1 MVDLPL
7 TLLCKLVSCASAKK
21 FDKLPGIFGEL
32 KNQQVDSIRVYE
44 SLLQLYL
51 FNGFPCSIES
61 LKLFKEHFP
70 DFQPSNQQ
78 YNVNLFEK
86 RGSINCKQV
95 YVSNFDKLQQNIVN
109 LSPDLAEWM
118 IIEGYGKVMGRPGLS
133 MQERELLN
141 VAMLCTNFAEHQL
154 FSHIKGSLNTGS
166 DYETIRE
173 VIESTQEFNSPEN
186 IQRAKELLVSI
197 ANPRSS

>member
-1 MVDLPL
+1 MRDLSISIL
-7 TLLCKLVSCASAKK
+7 SKLVSCASSMK
-21 FDKLPGIFGEL
+21 FDQMAGIFDEL
-32 KNQQVDSIRVYE
+32 KHHQVDPSRIYE
-44 SLLQLYL
+44 SLMQLYL
-51 FNGFPCSIES
+51 FNGFPCAIES
-61 LKLFKEHFP
+61 LKLFKEHFSG
-70 DFQPSNQQ
+70 FIPSYEE

-95 YVSNFDKLQQNIVN
+95 YASNFDKLQINISN

-154 FSHIKGSLNTGS
+154 YSHIKGSFNTGS
-166 DYETIRE
+166 NYDTIRE
-173 VIESTQEFNSPEN
+173 VIKSTQEFNTTEN
-186 IQRAKELLVSI
+186 IQRAMELLDNISK
-197 ANPRSS
+197 ST